1 MASLQGI
8 GARFALGCTLALAA
22 CSGAPGKQE
31 ALAAC
36 PVGGSTGG
44 STSQREH
51 ELIYALSGD
60 SAGQQLDAA
69 VVVRAPRTWRLR
81 PPPDSQPRQWNPPGM
96 APRGINGAGAGPIWI
111 GHEKATG
118 TIWLDS
124 LPIPLGGDNILL
136 LEVGDNDVPR
146 VVGRTH
152 VDSRIP
158 LPEGSCGQPRN
169 QEEAEAYE
177 AALWTAVRRSPE
189 VREFLDR

>member
-8 GARFALGCTLALAA
+8 SARLALGCTLALVA

-44 STSQREH
+44 STSQGEH
-51 ELIYALSGD
+51 ELVYALSGD

-69 VVVRAPRTWRLR
+69 VVVRAPRTWRLH
-81 PPPDSQPRQWNPPGM
+81 PPPASPPRQGRPLTG
-96 APRGINGAGAGPIWI
+96 GSAGPMRI

-118 TIWLDS
+118 TVWLDS
-124 LPIPLGGDNILL
+124 LPVPLGGDNVLL
-136 LEVGDNDVPR
+136 LEVGDNEVPR
-146 VVGRTH
+146 VVGRAH

-158 LPEGSCGQPRN
+158 LPEGSCGYPRN
-169 QEEAEAYE
+169 QEEAVAYE
-177 AALWTAVRRSPE
+177 QALWTAVRRAPE
-189 VREFLDR
+189 VREFIDR